1 MIDEPMPEKP
11 MYDEWIASRRAVM
24 VPDKLADRVMAK
36 VEKRVVQRNHYV
48 RLADRI
54 NESQPARL
62 TACLAALLVGFL
74 PFLFVAYAAQSFAF

>member
-11 MYDEWIASRRAVM
+11 VYDEWLASRRAAK
-24 VPDKLADRVMAK
+24 VPSELTDRVMAA
-36 VEKRVVQRNHYV
+36 VEKQVVQRKHYV

-54 NESQPARL
+54 NESQPARM

-74 PFLFVAYAAQSFAF
+74 PFLYVAYAAQSFAF

>member
-1 MIDEPMPEKP
+1 MIDEPMPDKP
-11 MYDEWIASRRAVM
+11 MYDEWLASRRAAK
-24 VPDKLADRVMAK
+24 VPGELTDQVMAA
-36 VEKRVVQRNHYV
+36 VEKQVVQRKHYV

-62 TACLAALLVGFL
+62 TACLAALLVGCL

>member
-11 MYDEWIASRRAVM
+11 MYDEWIASRRAARA
-24 VPDKLADRVMAK
+24 PCELTDRVMAA
-36 VEKRVVQRNHYV
+36 VEMRVVQRKHYV

-54 NESQPARL
+54 NESQPARM
-62 TACLAALLVGFL
+62 TACLVALLVGFL

>member
-1 MIDEPMPEKP
+1 MIDEPMPDEP
-11 MYDEWIASRRAVM
+11 MFDEWLASRRVAK
-24 VPDKLADRVMAK
+24 VPDELTDRVMAA
-36 VEKRVVQRNHYV
+36 VEKRIVQREHYV

-62 TACLAALLVGFL
+62 TACLAALLVGCL